1 MIVLPS
7 ERSQYHNIFI
17 DKDLS
22 QPNTA
27 FYSYKQLIKIIKQLY
42 SIAVSFLVL
51 KYFKSSYIYIFP
63 HETTATC
70 QLRLVTPSTHYH
82 VIYVN
87 DQYNK

>member
-7 ERSQYHNIFI
+7 ERSQYHNIFV

-51 KYFKSSYIYIFP
+51 KYFKSSFIYISTKQLP
-63 HETTATC
+63 AIKYLTAAVSC
-70 QLRLVTPSTHYH
+70 PLHSLSRDLRQRS
-82 VIYVN
+82 I
-87 DQYNK
+87 

>member
-7 ERSQYHNIFI
+7 ERSQYHNIFV

-27 FYSYKQLIKIIKQLY
+27 FYSYKQLIKIIEQLY

-51 KYFKSSYIYIFP
+51 KYFKSSFIY
-63 HETTATC
+63 TSTKQLCAT
-70 QLRLVTPSTHYH
+70 
-82 VIYVN
+82 
-87 DQYNK
+87 